1 MRRIVAGSLRAPVA
15 TQAEYMGLVARLV
28 QSPLENEG
36 EWTPS
41 RNQPIPLTFLQR
53 SQEVEKVLLL
63 LCFQFTEMFDDGVCL
78 AAFALVSV
86 DRLQQIAGPSVMK
99 EKDTLPYTPKRSG
112 SELVRT
118 GAALRD

>member
-1 MRRIVAGSLRAPVA
+1 
-15 TQAEYMGLVARLV
+15 
-28 QSPLENEG
+28 
-36 EWTPS
+36 
-41 RNQPIPLTFLQR
+41 
-53 SQEVEKVLLL
+53 
-63 LCFQFTEMFDDGVCL
+63 MFDDGVCL

-118 GAALRD
+118 CAALRDTVRQALPHVVDQEIREQVHRLIGQGDTRLG